1 MSQMLELADKD
12 FEAAIVNMFKDLKKK
27 MAQKSDHMGNLSREM
42 EAEKKIPKGYSR
54 TEKYNF
60 EKEIFIG

>member
-27 MAQKSDHMGNLSREM
+27 MAQKSDLMGNLSREM
-42 EAEKKIPKGYSR
+42 EAKKKNNKR
-54 TEKYNF
+54 
-60 EKEIFIG
+60 IF